1 MPDVSFLYSAPRR
14 ARVLTA
20 CAALIAL
27 IATADWVAKPNF
39 SLHFLYLFPIMLAGG
54 FLSRLQIAALG
65 IFCAVLGEL
74 FSPFPAADAATRMA
88 MMSVAFSGTGL
99 FVSELVQK
107 RRLALEHVKELSEH
121 IQHREDAEQQLQV
134 LIESSPAA
142 IVTVDAAG
150 SIVLANHAAQQLLA
164 PAGLPL
170 AGEPIRSYLP
180 ALESVAQSNRAQSF
194 RTTMQC
200 RGQRLNGEVFLAA
213 IWFSTYK
220 TLSGPKLAAIIVDL
234 SEDLRDREDLSLNHL
249 LKNTRILMSAM
260 SHEIRNLCGAV
271 SVVGRNLA
279 RVEGLKENQDY
290 AALQTLIQGLEKIAS
305 LELQA
310 APEDRAIAVDVGAVL
325 DELRVLI
332 EPSFREAEVTV
343 NWRIEAGLPLVW
355 ADAYGLLQAFL
366 NLARN
371 SQRAMQ
377 TCERKE
383 LSIAATAEE
392 ASVVIRFEDTGVG
405 IRSAQHLFRP
415 FQQGADGT
423 GLGLYVSR
431 AIVRSFRGE
440 LRYEPRTAGCCFAV
454 VLAPLA
460 EA

>member
-1 MPDVSFLYSAPRR
+1 
-14 ARVLTA
+14 
-20 CAALIAL
+20 
-27 IATADWVAKPNF
+27 
-39 SLHFLYLFPIMLAGG
+39 
-54 FLSRLQIAALG
+54 
-65 IFCAVLGEL
+65 
-74 FSPFPAADAATRMA
+74 
-88 MMSVAFSGTGL
+88 
-99 FVSELVQK
+99 
-107 RRLALEHVKELSEH
+107 
-121 IQHREDAEQQLQV
+121 
-134 LIESSPAA
+134 
-142 IVTVDAAG
+142 
-150 SIVLANHAAQQLLA
+150 
-164 PAGLPL
+164 
-170 AGEPIRSYLP
+170 
-180 ALESVAQSNRAQSF
+180 
-194 RTTMQC
+194 
-200 RGQRLNGEVFLAA
+200 
-213 IWFSTYK
+213 
-220 TLSGPKLAAIIVDL
+220 
-234 SEDLRDREDLSLNHL
+234 
-249 LKNTRILMSAM
+249 
-260 SHEIRNLCGAV
+260 
-271 SVVGRNLA
+271 
-279 RVEGLKENQDY
+279 
-290 AALQTLIQGLEKIAS
+290 
-305 LELQA
+305 
-310 APEDRAIAVDVGAVL
+310 VL

-343 NWRIEAGLPLVW
+343 NWRIETGLPLVW

-377 TCERKE
+377 TCERRE